1 MNLRMRLGQ
10 KMLALKPVLLLE
22 VGHSF
27 SVLVFFPPASV
38 ERERHSYMI
47 NPCDKLQCIHT
58 VEHDSARK
66 NDTHNSMDESQNNYA
81 E

>member
-1 MNLRMRLGQ
+1 
-10 KMLALKPVLLLE
+10 MLALKPVLLLE

-38 ERERHSYMI
+38 ERERHGYMI

-58 VEHDSARK
+58 FEQDSARK
-66 NDTHNSMDESQNNYA
+66 KERHNSEDVG
-81 E
+81 